1 MYATSLVVS
10 SIHFLQ
16 TTPSLYKRR
25 SNWLQYDRMGIQVN
39 RGEYRGVHG
48 NTWEY
53 IGIQGNTGH
62 YRGVHGNTGEY
73 NGMQGNTGEYRGV
86 QGSTGEYMGIETF
99 SSRFLVFTANLQLQ
113 FEVRCLTL
121 EVTHDLTI

>member
-1 MYATSLVVS
+1 M
-10 SIHFLQ
+10 
-16 TTPSLYKRR
+16 
-25 SNWLQYDRMGIQVN
+25 
-39 RGEYRGVHG
+39 
-48 NTWEY
+48 
-53 IGIQGNTGH
+53 GIQGNTLE
-62 YRGVHGNTGEY
+62 YRAIQGTTGEY
-73 NGMQGNTGEYRGV
+73 MGIQGNTMEYRGI